1 MSDNVEHPSHY
12 CEGREY
18 EPVNVI
24 LDWELDFLLG
34 NALKYISRCGR
45 KGSEEDAIED
55 LEKAVWYIEKRISV
69 MRAGSGKVE
78 LPEDNPNDWTDRVN
92 TTTPSTINPMPSITC
107 DTTVPT
113 PIPDDIDGVLPS
125 YDGDI
130 GSPFKS
136 ITVDT
141 TVTTP
146 APSDTS
152 LFVMESSGETRL
164 RAI

>member
-1 MSDNVEHPSHY
+1 MSDKNDNVNHPSHY
-12 CEGREY
+12 CDGREY

-24 LDWELDFLLG
+24 LDWGLDFLLG

-45 KGSEEDAIED
+45 KGGEEDAIED

-78 LPEDNPNDWTDRVN
+78 LPKE
-92 TTTPSTINPMPSITC
+92 
-107 DTTVPT
+107 VPT
-113 PIPDDIDGVLPS
+113 PIPDDIDNILPS

-146 APSDTS
+146 APSDTN
-152 LFVMESSGETRL
+152 LFVVDGAETRL